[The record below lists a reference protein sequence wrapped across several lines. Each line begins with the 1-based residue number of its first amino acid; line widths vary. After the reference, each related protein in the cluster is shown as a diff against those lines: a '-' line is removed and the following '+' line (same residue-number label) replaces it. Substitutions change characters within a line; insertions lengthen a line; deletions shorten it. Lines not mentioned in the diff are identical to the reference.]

1 MQMACKNQEQSVQSK
16 VEQIKII
23 LYMLYETV
31 QILYFFASIASDMMF
46 KDIQLLMIP
55 NSFYSSK
62 FKGTFHWED
71 SPYSGL
77 ELVTA
82 TESGKQHVESVSTSV

>member
-1 MQMACKNQEQSVQSK
+1 
-16 VEQIKII
+16 
-23 LYMLYETV
+23 MLCTNTLFLCIYTF
-31 QILYFFASIASDMMF
+31 YMMF

-55 NSFYSSK
+55 NSADPFK
-62 FKGTFHWED
+62 FDGIFPWED
-71 SPYSGL
+71 SPCSRL